1 LTNFYSTPYLAC
13 RRTPEAAMPTVI
25 KTGEAK
31 TRLSELLA
39 RVEAGEEVTIARGD
53 VPVARLVPIARTGDA
68 RAVVA
73 DILAAR
79 AGVAATTA
87 DELIAW
93 RDEGRL

>member
-1 LTNFYSTPYLAC
+1 
-13 RRTPEAAMPTVI
+13 MGVVI

-53 VPVARLVPIARTGDA
+53 VPVARLVPIARRDNA
-68 RAVVA
+68 HAAVA
-73 DILAAR
+73 DIMAAR
-79 AGVAATTA
+79 AGLAATTA

-93 RDEGRL
+93 RDEARR

>member
-1 LTNFYSTPYLAC
+1 
-13 RRTPEAAMPTVI
+13 MPTVI

-53 VPVARLVPIARTGDA
+53 VPVARLVPVARTGDA
-68 RAVVA
+68 RAAVA

-79 AGVAATTA
+79 AGLAPTTA

-93 RDEGRL
+93 RDNGRR

>member
-1 LTNFYSTPYLAC
+1 MSYLSL
-13 RRTPEAAMPTVI
+13 RRTLEAVMPTVI

-53 VPVARLVPIARTGDA
+53 VPVARLVPVARTGDA
-68 RAVVA
+68 RAAVA

-79 AGVAATTA
+79 AGLRPTTA
-87 DELIAW
+87 GELIAW
-93 RDEGRL
+93 RDDGRR

>member
-1 LTNFYSTPYLAC
+1 MGP
-13 RRTPEAAMPTVI
+13 VI

-39 RVEAGEEVTIARGD
+39 RVEAGEEITIARGD
-53 VPVARLVPIARTGDA
+53 VPVARLVPVARHDNA
-68 RAVVA
+68 RAAVA

-79 AGVAATTA
+79 AGLAATTA

-93 RDEGRL
+93 RDEGRR

>member
-1 LTNFYSTPYLAC
+1 
-13 RRTPEAAMPTVI
+13 MGIVI

-53 VPVARLVPIARTGDA
+53 VPVARLVPVAWRGDA
-68 RAVVA
+68 RAAVA

-79 AGVAATTA
+79 AGLPPTTA
-87 DELIAW
+87 DELAAW
-93 RDEGRL
+93 RDDGRR

>member
-1 LTNFYSTPYLAC
+1 MGA
-13 RRTPEAAMPTVI
+13 VI

-53 VPVARLVPIARTGDA
+53 VPVARLVPVARHDNA
-68 RAVVA
+68 RAAVA

-79 AGVAATTA
+79 AGLAATTT
-87 DELIAW
+87 DELIEW
-93 RDEGRL
+93 RNEGLR

>member
-1 LTNFYSTPYLAC
+1 
-13 RRTPEAAMPTVI
+13 MHTVI

-53 VPVARLVPIARTGDA
+53 VPVARLVPVARRDDA
-68 RAVVA
+68 RAVVE

-79 AGVAATTA
+79 AGRSPVTA
-87 DELIAW
+87 EEIADW
-93 RDEGRL
+93 RDAGRR

>member
-1 LTNFYSTPYLAC
+1 MS
-13 RRTPEAAMPTVI
+13 TVI

-39 RVEAGEEVTIARGD
+39 RVEAGEEITIARGD
-53 VPVARLVPIARTGDA
+53 TPIARLVPVPRRADA
-68 RAVVA
+68 EAAVA

-79 AGVAATTA
+79 DGLAPTSA

-93 RDEGRL
+93 RDAGRR

>member
-1 LTNFYSTPYLAC
+1 MSL
-13 RRTPEAAMPTVI
+13 VI

-39 RVEAGEEVTIARGD
+39 LVEAGEEVIIARGD
-53 VPVARLVPIARTGDA
+53 TPVARLVPVSRHGDA
-68 RAVVA
+68 ESAVA

-79 AGVAATTA
+79 SAVLPTSP

-93 RDEGRL
+93 RDLGRR

>member
-1 LTNFYSTPYLAC
+1 
-13 RRTPEAAMPTVI
+13 MGVVI

-53 VPVARLVPIARTGDA
+53 IPVARLVPVARRDSA
-68 RAVVA
+68 RAAVA

-79 AGVAATTA
+79 AGLTATTA

-93 RDEGRL
+93 RDEARR

>member
-1 LTNFYSTPYLAC
+1 
-13 RRTPEAAMPTVI
+13 MGIVI

-53 VPVARLVPIARTGDA
+53 VPVARLVPVVRRDDA

-73 DILAAR
+73 DILTAR
-79 AGVAATTA
+79 AGRAPVSA

-93 RDEGRL
+93 RDAGRR

>member
-1 LTNFYSTPYLAC
+1 MEEKF
-13 RRTPEAAMPTVI
+13 MGIVI

-53 VPVARLVPIARTGDA
+53 VPVARLVPVARRDNA
-68 RAVVA
+68 LAAAA

-79 AGVAATTA
+79 AGLAATTA
-87 DELIAW
+87 DELIEW
-93 RDEGRL
+93 RNEGRR

>member
-1 LTNFYSTPYLAC
+1 
-13 RRTPEAAMPTVI
+13 MGVVI

-53 VPVARLVPIARTGDA
+53 VPVARLVPVTQRNNA
-68 RAVVA
+68 RAAVA

-79 AGVAATTA
+79 AGLPATTA

-93 RDEGRL
+93 RDEARR